1 MAPVDG
7 GVWVDVG
14 PLGDGVGL
22 QVGAPQEGHGEDLL
36 QREAVVGEP
45 RPVADGP
52 LLPASFLRTSPS
64 NDMSHRLATCTC
76 ILSHSPVS
84 IRLCL
89 RCGLPPHVPTTT
101 LARHPAC
108 QEPHV
113 LTPLY
118 GGISVKED
126 LSDEAVIGPWR
137 QAHANRTI
145 DGTCCCC
152 CCHLCYMC
160 ARFESV
166 WTLYSLC
173 MVMNYSVEVHHK

>member
-1 MAPVDG
+1 MAPVNS

-22 QVGAPQEGHGEDLL
+22 HIGTPEEGHGEDLL
-36 QREAVVGEP
+36 QREAMVGEP

-52 LLPASFLRTSPS
+52 LLPAGLLRTSPS
-64 NDMSHRLATCTC
+64 NDVSHRLAT
-76 ILSHSPVS
+76 LLLHSPIS

-101 LARHPAC
+101 VARHPPC

-118 GGISVKED
+118 SGILVKED
-126 LSDEAVIGPWR
+126 LPDEAWR
-137 QAHANRTI
+137 QAHAN
-145 DGTCCCC
+145 GTCCCC
-152 CCHLCYMC
+152 CCCCHQLWNIS
-160 ARFESV
+160 RQREK
-166 WTLYSLC
+166 TLFCS
-173 MVMNYSVEVHHK
+173 MTIS